1 MLPVQTTG
9 WSLAMISRNGH
20 GAMSK
25 ELEPHAD
32 SSHQA
37 VYSSSSSGPRVITA
51 RSQDRALINTP
62 DREHTMSEPS
72 KKSPSLPPRWF
83 IRSFWVAQRAV
94 YSVTRG
100 RLGLR
105 TATADHQGMM
115 RLRTVGRRTGEERIA
130 ILAYFEDGPDL
141 VTMAMNG
148 WADAEPAWWLNLQ
161 AQPDV
166 TVDLPGGSRAVHG
179 RAADKDE
186 RPRLWARWAVHDKDL
201 DAFAARRSRETAVV
215 ILSPRPE

>member
-1 MLPVQTTG
+1 
-9 WSLAMISRNGH
+9 
-20 GAMSK
+20 
-25 ELEPHAD
+25 
-32 SSHQA
+32 
-37 VYSSSSSGPRVITA
+37 
-51 RSQDRALINTP
+51 
-62 DREHTMSEPS
+62 MSEPS

-83 IRSFWVAQRAV
+83 IRLFWTLQRAV

-100 RLGLR
+100 RFGLW
-105 TATADHQGMM
+105 TATTDRQGMM
-115 RLRTVGRRTGEERIA
+115 RLRTVGRRSGEERIA

-148 WADAEPAWWLNLQ
+148 WADPEPAWWLNLQ
-161 AQPDV
+161 AHPDV

-186 RPRLWARWAVHDKDL
+186 RPRLWARWAVLDKDL

-215 ILSPRPE
+215 ILSPRPDARSRGNRSVPSVV